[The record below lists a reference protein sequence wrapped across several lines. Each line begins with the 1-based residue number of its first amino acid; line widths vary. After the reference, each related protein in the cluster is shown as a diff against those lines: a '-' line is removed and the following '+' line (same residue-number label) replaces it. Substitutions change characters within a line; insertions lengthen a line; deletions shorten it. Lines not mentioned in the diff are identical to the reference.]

1 MPPPTTRRTVRT
13 GKDRP
18 NAGSSQWYMNSALEP
33 DARPRFQGD
42 DRASGIKV
50 PVNGD
55 RMELSWGCQRILRSP
70 GVGLAI

>member
-1 MPPPTTRRTVRT
+1 
-13 GKDRP
+13 
-18 NAGSSQWYMNSALEP
+18 MNSALEP